1 MTRHSHRRFI
11 GKVVLLVGGAGG
23 MGIATAKEFAKE
35 GAKVIIADI
44 DLNRANEIAEEI
56 KKLGGEALAIKC
68 DVTKVEDVENM
79 VETIIKTYGDIDV
92 LVYLTG
98 IPGKVLSTWEMPI
111 EDWDRVIEVNL
122 RGAFLVCRKVVKYMI
137 EKRKGKII
145 TVSSVAGKDPNPYMA
160 AYDASKAGLI
170 AFTRCLALE
179 VAQYGI
185 NVNCVVPGLTET
197 PFLKFMG
204 EDAVKRSASLIPLG
218 RPAKPEE
225 IAKVIVFLASEDAS
239 FVTGAAWNVTG
250 GRCPY

>member
-1 MTRHSHRRFI
+1 MSNCKRFS
-11 GKVVLLVGGAGG
+11 GKVVLLIGGAGG
-23 MGIATAKEFAKE
+23 MGEVTAREFARE
-35 GAKVIIADI
+35 GAKVVIADI
-44 DLNRANEIAEEI
+44 DLDRANEVAKEI
-56 KKLGGEALAIKC
+56 RKLGVEALAVKC
-68 DVTKVEDVENM
+68 DVTKAEDVKRM
-79 VETIIKTYGDIDV
+79 VETVLKTYGDIDV

-98 IPGKVLSTWEMPI
+98 IPGKIARTWELSI
-111 EDWDRVIEVNL
+111 EDWDKVMNVNL
-122 RGAFLVCRKVVKYMI
+122 RGAFLVCKEVVKHMI
-137 EKRKGKII
+137 KKRKGKII

-185 NVNCVVPGLTET
+185 HANCVIPGLTET
-197 PFLKFMG
+197 PFLKFMT

-225 IAKVIVFLASEDAS
+225 IAKVIVFLASDDAS